1 MGRGRDCP
9 VGIVTDSFWG
19 RSIMSFKTFLCGF
32 IIFLIVEGFSW
43 LMRASLTCGREGQR
57 GKGRGKVKG
66 REGERNR
73 QEEGRWTGAEKGKRK
88 EGEDGIKVV
97 T

>member
-9 VGIVTDSFWG
+9 VGIVMDSFWG

-32 IIFLIVEGFSW
+32 IIFLIVDGFSW

-66 REGERNR
+66 KKRGREEQARGRQMDRCREGKE
-73 QEEGRWTGAEKGKRK
+73 